1 MSTLNNISYL
11 QGNKYKVE
19 SLLGSGGFG
28 NTYLAVQVA
37 LGRKVAIKE
46 FFMKDYCDRDESTS
60 HIIIPTESSRLIVEK
75 YKQKFLKEA
84 QMIASLKNEHIIQI
98 YDIFEENNTAYY
110 VMEYIDGGSLKEK
123 VEHKGAMSEYAS
135 LTYIRQIA
143 GALSYL
149 HKHNILHLDIKP
161 ANILVDHDNRAI
173 LIDFG
178 ISKHY
183 DSDGGQTSTTPA
195 GVSKGYAPIEQY
207 QQGSISGFSPSTD
220 VYSLGATLYFLLTG
234 ETPPEASIVYEDGLP
249 SKIATFSKSVQYVIS
264 TSMSPRRKDRFQTM
278 EELTSALPD
287 LTTDT
292 KRNNEKKE
300 HLVPS
305 EETTIIV
312 KESVKN
318 EANKQE
324 EKQNNTKNNNII
336 KRMLAIFVVLFI
348 LIGGIAIFMG
358 TKLGSSSDSQKAENI
373 NYAESKITFDD
384 GHNLKNLTFDSNG
397 HQGKT
402 LNIKKNFSENVTA
415 SNVPDW
421 VIYTYSNNSVTIQCR
436 ENSGQAR
443 ETTVYLHRKGDGGKY
458 RCAQIKIKQGAKPQP
473 TPQQV
478 PTKVK
483 ASKLF
488 MPASATL
495 EGEIGKTM
503 YLKYEIT
510 PTDAEKNKVSW
521 KSSNTNVA
529 KVNSDGA
536 IVAQGNGTTI
546 ITATVDGISRECK
559 LEVSIKT
566 KSTGNMSLSKTSLS
580 LKVGESYTLAAYN
593 YGSSLAWES
602 DNPKVATVSANGKI
616 VAVGEGST
624 YIWAKGSEYKMC
636 TVYVKEDNSS
646 NNSSTNGNTSQK
658 KSNATYKSVAL
669 NSTTQLYVSG
679 SNVVRWESDNS
690 NIAQVNENGSV
701 YGKSKGKTNIW
712 AHLSNGEL
720 KLFSVTVY

>member
-1 MSTLNNISYL
+1 MSTLNSISYL

-19 SLLGSGGFG
+19 SILGSGGFG
-28 NTYLAVQVA
+28 NTYLAIQVA

-60 HIIIPTESSRLIVEK
+60 QIIIPTESSRQIVEK

-110 VMEYIDGGSLKEK
+110 VMEYIDGGSLKDK
-123 VEHKGAMSEYAS
+123 VEHNGPMSECTS
-135 LTYIRQIA
+135 MTYIRQIA
-143 GALSYL
+143 EALTYL

-161 ANILVDHDNRAI
+161 ANILVDRGNRAI

-183 DSDGGQTSTTPA
+183 DSEGGQTSTTPA

-207 QQGSISGFSPSTD
+207 QQGSISGFTPSTD

-234 ETPPEASIVYEDGLP
+234 ETPPEASIIYEDGLP
-249 SKIATFSKSVQYVIS
+249 SKIASFSKSVQHVVT

-278 EELTSALPD
+278 EEFSCALPD
-287 LTTDT
+287 LTIDT
-292 KRNNEKKE
+292 KRDVENKE
-300 HLVPS
+300 YQISS

-312 KESVKN
+312 QESAKN
-318 EANKQE
+318 EGSKQE
-324 EKQNNTKNNNII
+324 EQNTKSNGIL
-336 KRMLAIFVVLFI
+336 KPMLAIFIVLFI

-358 TKLGSSSDSQKAENI
+358 TKLGSSSESPKAAVI

-415 SNVPDW
+415 TNVPDW
-421 VIYTYSNNSVTIQCR
+421 VIYTYTNNSVTIQCR
-436 ENSGQAR
+436 ENSGKAR
-443 ETTVYLHRKGDGGKY
+443 ETTVYLHRKGDDGKY
-458 RCAQIKIKQGAKPQP
+458 PCAQIKIKQGAKTQP

-488 MPASATL
+488 IPASATL

-559 LEVSIKT
+559 LDVSIKT
-566 KSTGNMSLSKTSLS
+566 NQTGKMSISKTSLS
-580 LKVGESYTLAAYN
+580 LKVGESYTLTAYN
-593 YGSSLAWES
+593 YGSALAWES
-602 DNPKVATVSANGKI
+602 DNPKVATVSENGKI

-624 YIWAKGSEYKMC
+624 NIWAKGSEYKMC
-636 TVYVKEDNSS
+636 AVYVKEDNSY
-646 NNSSTNGNTSQK
+646 NYSSTKSNTSSK
-658 KSNATYKSVAL
+658 KSNATYQSVAL
-669 NSTTQLYVSG
+669 HSTAQLYVSG
-679 SNVVRWESDNS
+679 ASVVRWESDNS
-690 NIAQVNENGSV
+690 NIVQVNENGSV

-712 AHLSNGEL
+712 AHLSDGQL
-720 KLFSVTVY
+720 KLFTVTVY

>member
-1 MSTLNNISYL
+1 MSTLSNISYL

-19 SLLGSGGFG
+19 TILGSGGFG

-60 HIIIPTESSRLIVEK
+60 QIIIPTESSRLIVEK

-110 VMEYIDGGSLKEK
+110 VMEYIGGGSLKEK
-123 VEHKGAMSEYAS
+123 VEHKGAMTECAS

-143 GALSYL
+143 GALTYL
-149 HKHNILHLDIKP
+149 HKQNILHLDIKP
-161 ANILVDHDNRAI
+161 ANILVDNDNRAI

-249 SKIATFSKSVQYVIS
+249 SKIATFSKSVQHVIS

-278 EELTSALPD
+278 EEFTSALPD

-292 KRNNEKKE
+292 KRDKEKNE
-300 HLVPS
+300 HQVPS

-312 KESVKN
+312 KESIKS
-318 EANKQE
+318 EGSKQE
-324 EKQNNTKNNNII
+324 GKQEDI
-336 KRMLAIFVVLFI
+336 KSNSNKKPMLAIFIVLFI
-348 LIGGIAIFMG
+348 LIGGVAIFIG
-358 TKLGSSSDSQKAENI
+358 TKLGSSSESPKAAVI

-415 SNVPDW
+415 TNVPDW
-421 VIYTYSNNSVTIQCR
+421 VIYTYTNNSVTIQCR
-436 ENSGQAR
+436 ENSGKAR
-443 ETTVYLHRKGDGGKY
+443 ETTVYLHRKGDDGKY
-458 RCAQIKIKQGAKPQP
+458 PCAQIKIKQGAKTQP
-473 TPQQV
+473 TPKQV
-478 PTKVK
+478 STKVK

-488 MPASATL
+488 IPASATL
-495 EGEIGKTM
+495 EGKIGKTM

-559 LEVSIKT
+559 LDVSIKT
-566 KSTGNMSLSKTSLS
+566 NQTGKMSISKTSLS
-580 LKVGESYTLAAYN
+580 LKVGESYTLTAYN
-593 YGSSLAWES
+593 YGSALAWES
-602 DNPKVATVSANGKI
+602 DNPKVATVSENGKI
-616 VAVGEGST
+616 VAVGEGSAN
-624 YIWAKGSEYKMC
+624 IWAKGSEYKMC
-636 TVYVKEDNSS
+636 TVNVREYNS
-646 NNSSTNGNTSQK
+646 NNYSSTKSNTSSK
-658 KSNATYKSVAL
+658 KSNAAYQSVAL
-669 NSTTQLYVSG
+669 HSTAQLYVSG
-679 SNVVRWESDNS
+679 ASVVRWESDNS

-712 AHLSNGEL
+712 AHLSDGQL
-720 KLFSVTVY
+720 KLFTVTVY